1 MRSHPRFVAR
11 IAALVCLT
19 LAMASLASSAFGE
32 VVPGG
37 SADKRWG
44 LSLNL
49 GTGTITGDLN
59 PPLQDPVAG
68 EFGIFQMRGPWRFGA
83 AINFASFLMEP
94 PYQHEQEWGYMRG
107 ALYAGRVFNH
117 TGRLRPYLQARV
129 GVSRLHPRSALFD
142 MDPLPDDFVVGD
154 SPTKP
159 SNGFFA
165 ALVPGVE
172 FKAGRA
178 FAIDVSGMVSPFSV
192 DDYDLSPVG
201 LPNAGSGTTTEWR
214 LGMTWWPHG
223 ETLGEASDRPLDAW
237 SLKPS
242 YGWTAAE
249 VLAINLGA
257 SYFNEYV
264 RNANFNQISPRSW
277 KANLEGGFH
286 YDDNEFRT
294 NQYIHPFNGS
304 TYYNSGRTNGL
315 DFWSSSVAAVGG
327 AFVWEAFGETHPMS
341 YNDMI
346 STGIGGI
353 ALGEA
358 MYRLSSLVLDNEAT
372 GSGRTWREIG
382 AFAID
387 PVRGFNRFLS
397 GRGGEVHPNPTD
409 PMDHRPPNQENWFAA
424 GVRLIGEGESFSE
437 NLDSH
442 AYFQIVHSQ
451 GSVFT
456 NSRRGPFDYFDI
468 DAQFNFGE
476 KVPLGKAMIRG
487 NLWTK
492 PLGESQS
499 DPRHVLAIVQ
509 HFEYLNTT
517 AYEWGGQS
525 FGPSLYSRFG
535 NPGGIQYRTRVDL
548 IGTLLGAVNS
558 DYSFLAEVENR
569 ERFREYDYGPGLG
582 TALYAAMVLPN
593 RAIID
598 AAYRLQWID
607 VRNGSVYNTDDFDG
621 SEATHVIQAAQIR
634 AIYPIRK
641 ATSIGADVG
650 VFLRQSD
657 YSLPVVS
664 DIRQRNPQ
672 MRAYLVWSPVD

>member
-1 MRSHPRFVAR
+1 MRHHPRFVPRVSVLACA
-11 IAALVCLT
+11 IAAIAT
-19 LAMASLASSAFGE
+19 LSATARAE

-37 SADKRWG
+37 GEDKRWG
-44 LSLNL
+44 LSFNL
-49 GTGTITGDLN
+49 GAGTLDGDLN
-59 PPLQDPVAG
+59 PPLREPVAG
-68 EFGIFQMRGPWRFGA
+68 EFGIFQMRGAWRFGG
-83 AINFASFLMEP
+83 AINFASFVMDP
-94 PYQHEQEWGYMRG
+94 PYQDEPEWGYMRG
-107 ALYAGRVFNH
+107 ALTATRVFNH
-117 TGRLRPYLQARV
+117 TGVLRPYLQARL
-129 GVSRLHPRSALFD
+129 GVARLHPRSELFE
-142 MDPLPDDFVVGD
+142 MNPLPEDFEVGD

-159 SNGFFA
+159 SNGWYA

-178 FAIDVSGMVSPFSV
+178 FAIDVSGMLSKLSV

-201 LPNAGSGTTTEWR
+201 FPPAGSGTMWEWR
-214 LGMTWWPHG
+214 LGATWWPHG
-223 ETLGEASDRPLDAW
+223 ETLADASDRPLDAW
-237 SLKPS
+237 GLKPS

-277 KANLEGGFH
+277 KANLEAGFH

-304 TYYNSGRTNGL
+304 QYYNAGRANGL
-315 DFWSSSVAAVGG
+315 GFWSSSVAAIGG

-353 ALGEA
+353 ALGEVL
-358 MYRLSSLVLDNEAT
+358 YRMSSLVLDNEAT
-372 GSGRTWREIG
+372 GSGRTWREVG
-382 AFAID
+382 GFLID
-387 PVRGFNRFLS
+387 PIRGFNRFVS
-397 GRGGEVHPNPTD
+397 GRTGEVHSNPSD
-409 PMDHRPPNQENWFAA
+409 PMDHRPANQENWFAA
-424 GVRLIGEGESFSE
+424 GVRFIGEGESLSE

-442 AYFQIVHSQ
+442 GYFQFYHTQ

-456 NSRRGPFDYFDI
+456 NPRRGPFDFFDADI
-468 DAQFNFGE
+468 QFNLGE

-492 PLGESQS
+492 PLGENVT
-499 DPRHVLAIVQ
+499 DARNVLAIVQ

-525 FGPSLYSRFG
+525 FGPTLYSRFG
-535 NPGGIQYRTRVDL
+535 KPDGIQYRTRVDL
-548 IGTLLGAVNS
+548 IATLLGAVNS

-569 ERFREYDYGPGLG
+569 ERWREYDYGPGLG
-582 TALYAAMVLPN
+582 AAVDARMVFRN
-593 RAIID
+593 RAILQ
-598 AAYRLQWID
+598 AMYRVEWLD
-607 VRNGSVYNTDDFDG
+607 VRNGSVYSSNDFDG
-621 SEATHVIQAAQIR
+621 SEASHVVQAAQLR

-641 ATSIGADVG
+641 GTSIGGDVG
-650 VFLRQSD
+650 VFLRNSD

-672 MRAYLVWSPVD
+672 MRFFLVWSPLD